1 MSIWELILL
10 AIALSMDAF
19 AVSICKGLSSS
30 EGSIKTGLV
39 CGVWFGAFQALM
51 PFLGWLLGSAVAGMI
66 DKFSSYVAFALL
78 AFLGVKMIVEAIG
91 EKRSVRELTDE
102 ERAKNGSLSFK
113 VMLAFAIATSIDAL
127 AAGIS
132 FAAMKANVAIAVSLI
147 GATTFCF
154 SFMGSA
160 LGVRLGERFR
170 TNATIAGGVIL
181 VAMGAKILIEHLI
194 AVL

>member
-30 EGSIKTGLV
+30 EGPIKTGLV

-51 PFLGWLLGSAVAGMI
+51 PFLGWLLGSAIAGII
-66 DKFSSYVAFALL
+66 DKFSSYVAFVLL
-78 AFLGVKMIVEAIG
+78 VFLGVKMLIEAIK
-91 EKRSVRELTDE
+91 EKNSVRELTDE

-147 GATTFCF
+147 GATTFFF